1 MQLLRVS
8 VSFTSNVSSWELY
21 RGQSLMRLDAPS
33 KTSQSS
39 FKNTPQKGTTLQPGI
54 LSARFTT
61 FLYSDDDS
69 CCAIAS
75 FRLRMVSISDW
86 SINCHIFKTFLD
98 LPQKEIKTLIKITKT
113 NLHSS
118 STPAAYK

>member
-1 MQLLRVS
+1 
-8 VSFTSNVSSWELY
+8 
-21 RGQSLMRLDAPS
+21 MRLDAPS

-54 LSARFTT
+54 LSALLTT

-69 CCAIAS
+69 CCAMAS

-98 LPQKEIKTLIKITKT
+98 LLQEEIATFIKKI
-113 NLHSS
+113 
-118 STPAAYK
+118 